1 MSIGFPAIISNCC
14 VQSDF
19 WATIA
24 SEKRL
29 ILGGQHEPDKGGQDT
44 PDRGGLYD
52 RILHSSTQ
60 TKSFAE
66 IFGVLKVL

>member
-19 WATIA
+19 LATIA

-44 PDRGGLYD
+44 PDRGGQLKPEWGGLYD
-52 RILHSSTQ
+52 RILQFNH
-60 TKSFAE
+60 
-66 IFGVLKVL
+66 